1 MVCESPDA
9 DVEEK
14 RNNQEAAEERSEE
27 GAMRDESL
35 PREMYEDAMRA
46 ENHVFLDK
54 DKLAREQWDFTVSHL
69 GSKKTRHVS

>member
-9 DVEEK
+9 DIEEK
-14 RNNQEAAEERSEE
+14 RNDQEGVEEESE
-27 GAMRDESL
+27 GGPMRDEN
-35 PREMYEDAMRA
+35 PPGGMCEDAMRA
-46 ENHVFLDK
+46 ENDVFLDK